1 MFHVKLFPVFQPLR
15 GLRWVI
21 LGQNV
26 FHVKPSINFSLIKC
40 VSRETLGAKIE
51 IWREMCAEQR
61 EYIRKKK
68 DLAVK
73 QGLNEEEISG
83 GQKMNWAI

>member
-1 MFHVKLFPVFQPLR
+1 MFHVKLFPVFQSLR

-26 FHVKPSINFSLIKC
+26 FHVKPSVNFSLIRG
-40 VSRETLGAKIE
+40 VSRETLGAEIE
-51 IWREMCAEQR
+51 IWREMCAEQH

-68 DLAVK
+68 GLAVK
-73 QGLNEEEISG
+73 QGLNEEENR
-83 GQKMNWAI
+83 MVRR

>member
-26 FHVKPSINFSLIKC
+26 FHVKPSGNYSLKRG
-40 VSRETLGAKIE
+40 VSRETLGAEIE
-51 IWREMCAEQR
+51 IWREMNAEQH

-68 DLAVK
+68 DLAAK
-73 QGLNEEEISG
+73 QGLNEEENRVVRI
-83 GQKMNWAI
+83 

>member
-1 MFHVKLFPVFQPLR
+1 MFHVKLFPVFQPLS

-21 LGQNV
+21 LEQYV
-26 FHVKPSINFSLIKC
+26 FHVKPSRNFLLIRG
-40 VSRETLGAKIE
+40 VSRETFGAEIE
-51 IWREMCAEQR
+51 IWREMCAEQH

-73 QGLNEEEISG
+73 QGLNEEE
-83 GQKMNWAI
+83 NRVVRR

>member
-21 LGQNV
+21 VGQNV
-26 FHVKPSINFSLIKC
+26 FHVKPSMNFSLIRG
-40 VSRETLGAKIE
+40 VSRETLGAEIE
-51 IWREMCAEQR
+51 VWREKNAEQH

-73 QGLNEEEISG
+73 QGLNEE
-83 GQKMNWAI
+83 

>member
-1 MFHVKLFPVFQPLR
+1 MFHVKLFPVLR
-15 GLRWVI
+15 ALMSMRWVI

-26 FHVKPSINFSLIKC
+26 FHVKPSMNFSLTRG
-40 VSRETLGAKIE
+40 VSRETLGAEIE
-51 IWREMCAEQR
+51 VWREMCAEQH

-73 QGLNEEEISG
+73 QGLNEEE
-83 GQKMNWAI
+83 NRVVRR

>member
-1 MFHVKLFPVFQPLR
+1 MFHVKLFSVFQPLR

-26 FHVKPSINFSLIKC
+26 FHVKPFMNFSLIRG
-40 VSRETLGAKIE
+40 VSRETLGAEIE
-51 IWREMCAEQR
+51 IWREMCAEQH

-68 DLAVK
+68 GLAVK
-73 QGLNEEEISG
+73 QGLNEEENIG
-83 GQKMNWAI
+83 

>member
-26 FHVKPSINFSLIKC
+26 FHVEPSRNFSLKRG
-40 VSRETLGAKIE
+40 VSRETLGAEIE
-51 IWREMCAEQR
+51 IWREMNAEQH

-68 DLAVK
+68 DLAAK
-73 QGLNEEEISG
+73 QGLNEEENRVVRI
-83 GQKMNWAI
+83 

>member
-1 MFHVKLFPVFQPLR
+1 MFHVKLFPVFQSLR

-26 FHVKPSINFSLIKC
+26 FHVKPSMNFSLIRG
-40 VSRETLGAKIE
+40 VSRETLGAEIE
-51 IWREMCAEQR
+51 VWRGMRAEQH
-61 EYIRKKK
+61 EFIRKKK

-73 QGLNEEEISG
+73 RGLNEEENIG
-83 GQKMNWAI
+83 

>member
-21 LGQNV
+21 LRQNV
-26 FHVKPSINFSLIKC
+26 FHVKPSMNFSLIRG
-40 VSRETLGAKIE
+40 VSRETLGAEIE
-51 IWREMCAEQR
+51 IWLEMNAEQH

-73 QGLNEEEISG
+73 QGLNEE
-83 GQKMNWAI
+83 

>member
-15 GLRWVI
+15 GLRWMI

-26 FHVKPSINFSLIKC
+26 FHVKPSRNFSLTRG
-40 VSRETLGAKIE
+40 VPRETLGAEIE
-51 IWREMCAEQR
+51 VWREMNAEQH

-68 DLAVK
+68 DLAAK
-73 QGLNEEEISG
+73 QGLNEEENRVVRI
-83 GQKMNWAI
+83 

>member
-26 FHVKPSINFSLIKC
+26 FHVKPSMNFSLIRG
-40 VSRETLGAKIE
+40 VSRETLGAEIE
-51 IWREMCAEQR
+51 VWREMCAEQH

-73 QGLNEEEISG
+73 QGLNEEEN
-83 GQKMNWAI
+83 QVVRR

>member
-26 FHVKPSINFSLIKC
+26 FHVKPSMNFSLIRG
-40 VSRETLGAKIE
+40 VSRETLGAEIE
-51 IWREMCAEQR
+51 VWREIRAEQH
-61 EYIRKKK
+61 EFIRKKK

-73 QGLNEEEISG
+73 RGLNEEENR
-83 GQKMNWAI
+83 MVRR

>member
-15 GLRWVI
+15 DLRWVI

-26 FHVKPSINFSLIKC
+26 FHVKPSMNFLLKRG

-51 IWREMCAEQR
+51 VWRGVSAEQHGFI
-61 EYIRKKK
+61 YKMKGP
-68 DLAVK
+68 AVK
-73 QGLNEEEISG
+73 RGLNEEENR
-83 GQKMNWAI
+83 MVRR

>member
-21 LGQNV
+21 VGQNV
-26 FHVKPSINFSLIKC
+26 FHVKPSRNISLTRG
-40 VSRETLGAKIE
+40 VSRETFGAKIE
-51 IWREMCAEQR
+51 VWREMRAEQH
-61 EYIRKKK
+61 EFIRKKK

-73 QGLNEEEISG
+73 RGLNEEENR
-83 GQKMNWAI
+83 MVRR